1 MMKKRF
7 DHMTREEYRRKKYGH
22 NYSDEYDDEIDW
34 DSYLDDSD
42 LEMTGYVNRSRQK
55 IKPENATESADE
67 NGKPLKRPAH
77 ISEKEWAKMNRE
89 EQMERMNKLAAGFNF
104 YAMDNK
110 NENLKYKMPE
120 FKK

>member
-1 MMKKRF
+1 
-7 DHMTREEYRRKKYGH
+7 MTREEYRRKKYGH

-89 EQMERMNKLAAGFNF
+89 E
-104 YAMDNK
+104 
-110 NENLKYKMPE
+110 
-120 FKK
+120 

>member
-1 MMKKRF
+1 
-7 DHMTREEYRRKKYGH
+7 MTREEYRRKKKGH
-22 NYSDEYDDEIDW
+22 NYSDEYDDEIDM
-34 DSYLDDSD
+34 DDLDDSD
-42 LEMTGYVNRSRQK
+42 MEMTGYINRSRQK
-55 IKPENATESADE
+55 IVPGAATDE
-67 NGKPLKRPAH
+67 EDSNGKPLKRPAH

-110 NENLKYKMPE
+110 NENLKYKMPD

>member
-1 MMKKRF
+1 MLKRLF
-7 DHMTREEYRRKKYGH
+7 DVVFASGALLFLSPILLLVVVLVRINFGSPIFFHQTRPGLNGH
-22 NYSDEYDDEIDW
+22 PFNIVKFRTM
-34 DSYLDDSD
+34 
-42 LEMTGYVNRSRQK
+42 LEAVD
-55 IKPENATESADE
+55 A

-110 NENLKYKMPE
+110 NENLKYKMPD